1 MGERV
6 EILSLGYTDPRVEA
20 TKKRWYQALKPFS
33 LKAHYHAANLAAH
46 NWDVLLIGDRILL
59 FQTKYG
65 GDAGHWV
72 NLDGSHEVVSA
83 AEMNLLYRRGE
94 DGAMHRLF
102 DTDAASLR
110 AIGEGL

>member
-1 MGERV
+1 MGEPV

-46 NWDVLLIGDRILL
+46 NWDVLLIDDRILL

-72 NLDGSHEVVSA
+72 NLDGSHEVVSS
-83 AEMNLLYRRGE
+83 AEMDRLYQREEG
-94 DGAMHRLF
+94 GAMRRLF
-102 DTDAASLR
+102 DTSAASLR